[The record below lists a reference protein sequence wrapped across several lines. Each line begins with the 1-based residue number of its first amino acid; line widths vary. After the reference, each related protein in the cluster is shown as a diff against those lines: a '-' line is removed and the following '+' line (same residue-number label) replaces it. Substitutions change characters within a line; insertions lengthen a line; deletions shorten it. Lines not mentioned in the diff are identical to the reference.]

1 MDFHEMTDWC
11 DVCYTRTQRLGIRLL
26 VTDDPVGVFICRQCV
41 KDMAEQL
48 GVLDTEREEVADMF
62 R

>member
-26 VTDDPVGVFICRQCV
+26 VTDDPVGAFICRQCV

-48 GVLDTEREEVADMF
+48 GILKEYQEEILEIL